1 MKFWTDLEKDDIDLS
16 DDGKEIHISYQS
28 NNQGNWYV
36 SVKTQDI
43 RDLLKTLD
51 SKEKV

>member
-1 MKFWTDLEKDDIDLS
+1 MSTWYDVEKDDIDFS
-16 DDGKEIHISYQS
+16 DDGKEIHILFDQD
-28 NNQGNWYV
+28 NFGAIYV

-43 RDLLKTLD
+43 RDLLKESD